1 VERAGHLAEQYVS
14 LIPSIKDLL
23 ADLFA
28 SSPRVKGI

>member
-1 VERAGHLAEQYVS
+1 LAEQCVS
-14 LIPSIKDLL
+14 LIPGIKDLL